1 MTITPS
7 QQNNNF
13 LNLSDTPNSYSGQ
26 GSKLVAVNDTATSLA
41 FGSIPTAVYSA
52 DTPPINPS
60 IYDDEFDGTTLNTNK
75 WSWMLAGAPS
85 SGVESYGVSK
95 GKVWA
100 TVGWDGGEYG
110 NWWPDQHVLYQVAPN
125 ASFTITTKVNA
136 YQAIGGM
143 YGIYMSSDYVD
154 TTFYYRGYRA
164 GIGYRGIDTYPPTSL
179 AWTNNWSI
187 KHMATGCVVSGKGC
201 YIKMVWDNSTK
212 TASIYSSLDGYSW
225 WCITFAG
232 YDQWIELIPQRFGLM
247 WWARCTSD
255 KTPHVDRGGASF
267 DFFRVTLP

>member
-13 LNLSDTPNSYSGQ
+13 LNLSDVTPDSYSGQ

-60 IYDDEFDGTTLNTNK
+60 IYDDEFDGTTLNTSK

-100 TVGWDGGEYG
+100 TVGWDSFNGS
-110 NWWPDQHVLYQVAPN
+110 NWATEQHVLYQIAPN
-125 ASFTITTKVNA
+125 ASFTITTKVNM

-143 YGIYMSSDYVD
+143 YGIYMSSDYID
-154 TTFYYRGYRA
+154 STWKYKGFRG
-164 GIGYRGIDTYPPTSL
+164 GIGNYGYAQYEPFAMT
-179 AWTNNWSI
+179 WTNYGTLSI
-187 KHMATGCVVSGKGC
+187 FNSGVNVPGNGC
-201 YIKMVWDNSTK
+201 YIKMVWNNSTK
-212 TASIYSSLDGYSW
+212 IVRIYSSLDGYSW
-225 WCITFAG
+225 WDIVMTYRNWDF
-232 YDQWIELIPQRFGLM
+232 IPQRFGLF
-247 WWARCTSD
+247 WWAYCDSS
-255 KTPHVDRGGASF
+255 KTPHVDRSGASF